1 MKIGIVGCGNVGSAT
16 AYACVL
22 RGVGTEL
29 VLVDKN
35 HALAQAQAEDIFHAT
50 PFAAP
55 IPIHAGS
62 YEELAGAAIVMIAAG
77 VNQQPHESRLDLLKG
92 NAEVFADIIP
102 KIRAAA
108 PHAILVNATNPVD
121 VMTHLIDH
129 FSKNQTKGRVIGSG
143 TILDTA
149 RFRALL
155 GQHLGVSPHS
165 IQAYVL
171 GEHGDSEVLHW
182 SGATVANMPLVD
194 MAAQVAAPITQ
205 NLRAQI
211 DERVRRAAYRIIQGK
226 GATWYGIGAG
236 MARIAQ
242 AILHNEHAVLTCCV
256 RLPEVEGIADVTLSL
271 PHIVAGQGV
280 QQTLYPLLDKTE
292 RQKLRRSAEILKQ
305 AIQTIGL

>member
-22 RGVGTEL
+22 QAVGTEL
-29 VLVDKN
+29 VLVDQN
-35 HALAQAQAEDIFHAT
+35 QALAQAQAEDILHAT

-55 IPIHAGS
+55 ISISAGS
-62 YEELAGAAIVMIAAG
+62 YEDLEDAAIIMIAAG

-129 FSKNQTKGRVIGSG
+129 FGQYQTKGRVMGSG

-149 RFRALL
+149 RFRTLL

-182 SGATVANMPLVD
+182 SGVTVANMPLVD
-194 MAAQVAAPITQ
+194 MAVQVAAPITQ

-211 DERVRRAAYRIIQGK
+211 DQQVRRAAYHIIQGK

-236 MARIAQ
+236 MARMAR
-242 AILHNEHAVLTCCV
+242 AILQNERAILTCCM
-256 RLPEVEGIADVTLSL
+256 RLPEIEGIADVTLSL
-271 PHIVAGQGV
+271 PHIIAQQGV
-280 QQTLYPLLDKTE
+280 QKTLYPLLDKTE
-292 RQKLRRSAEILKQ
+292 RQQLRRSAEILKQ
-305 AIQTIGL
+305 AIHRLGL